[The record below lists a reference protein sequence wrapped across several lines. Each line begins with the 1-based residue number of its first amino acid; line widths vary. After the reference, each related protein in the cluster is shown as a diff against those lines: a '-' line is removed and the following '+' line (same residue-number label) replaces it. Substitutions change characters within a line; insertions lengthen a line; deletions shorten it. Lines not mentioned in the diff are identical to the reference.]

1 MAQNIKTEDF
11 WKPFTGAVSLT
22 FDDGTE
28 NQLQKAVPL
37 MDKYVLKGTFYV
49 HPHGTNWRE
58 KYTPWQ
64 QVAENGHE
72 VGNHTMRH
80 LCPENLSIVPGKL
93 EECTLQD
100 IKNDIMGAQERLNL
114 IAPKQK
120 DWTFAY
126 PCYATFVG
134 KGEERKSYVPVVA
147 KHFIAGRSGGE
158 YGFGNNPDV
167 IDLACVSGIATDRMS
182 GFEMIG
188 LVEELT
194 HLHQWVI
201 LIFHEIDG
209 QRLTVGSYDF
219 EMLLK
224 YLHRKSAA
232 IWTAPVVQIA
242 QKIIRHRN
250 TT

>member
-1 MAQNIKTEDF
+1 MKTEDY
-11 WKPFTGAVSLT
+11 WKPYRGAVSIT

-37 MDKYVLKGTFYV
+37 MDRYGLKGTFYV
-49 HPHGTNWRE
+49 HPHGTNWQE
-58 KYTPWQ
+58 KYAPWK

-72 VGNHTMRH
+72 IGNHTLKH
-80 LCPENLSIVPGKL
+80 LCPANLSIMSGNL

-100 IKNDIMGAQERLNL
+100 MENDISAAQERLNWV
-114 IAPKQK
+114 APNQT

-126 PCYATFVG
+126 PCYSTFVG
-134 KGEERKSYVPVVA
+134 RGAERKSYVPLVA
-147 KHFIAGRSGGE
+147 KHFVAGRTGGE
-158 YGFGNNPDV
+158 YGFGNNPFV
-167 IDLACVSGIATDRMS
+167 IDMACVSGTATDRMS

-188 LVEELT
+188 LIEELT
-194 HLHQWVI
+194 WQHQWVI

-224 YLHRKSAA
+224 YLQRKSDI
-232 IWTAPVVQIA
+232 IWTAPVVQVA
-242 QKIIRHRN
+242 KKIIEKRKKVGQ
-250 TT
+250 

>member
-1 MAQNIKTEDF
+1 MKLTDF
-11 WKPFTGAVSLT
+11 WKPYTGAVSIT

-28 NQLQKAVPL
+28 NQLQKALPL
-37 MDKYVLKGTFYV
+37 MDRYGLKGTFYV
-49 HPHGTNWRE
+49 HPHGANWQE
-58 KYTPWQ
+58 QYAPWK

-72 VGNHTMRH
+72 IGNHTLRH
-80 LCPENLSIVPGKL
+80 LCPENLSIMPGNL

-100 IKNDIMGAQERLNL
+100 IKTDIFAAQERLNL

-126 PCYATFVG
+126 PCYSTFVG
-134 KGEERKSYVPVVA
+134 RGTERKSYVPVVA
-147 KHFIAGRSGGE
+147 QHFVAGRARGE

-194 HLHQWVI
+194 WLHQWVV

-209 QRLTVGSYDF
+209 HRLTVGSYDF

-224 YLHRKSAA
+224 YLYRKSDK
-232 IWTAPVVQIA
+232 ISTAPVIQVAKRIMD
-242 QKIIRHRN
+242 KKEKVRL
-250 TT
+250 